1 MQSYLFCCQYI
12 SCQYICE
19 EAEKDNNFGGGE
31 EERHIDGTEVV
42 GLHDDSY
49 LTPANRIYN

>member
-1 MQSYLFCCQYI
+1 MQSYLFCCKYI

-31 EERHIDGTEVV
+31 EERHVDGTETV
-42 GLHDDSY
+42 GFHDDFY
-49 LTPANRIYN
+49 FTPAN